1 MNLVI
6 VGDSLTQGVPGCSYV
21 SVLKRMLPSFSITA
35 LGLGGDTLLGI
46 SQRITA
52 YLSEAGEGVA
62 PIPEVV
68 VIEAGA
74 NDILMPLLER
84 RGMGWEGL
92 GRKLRARGS
101 LPTSD
106 PSEFG
111 ALYRKTVNRIL
122 EAGVRK
128 VVAVTIACL
137 GEVPSSPPNRL
148 RDAFNAEIRKLDT
161 GTGIA
166 GKDHVNA
173 DINMVKT
180 MVRLKSPE
188 TVGARPY
195 PPAGPPGSCVAVADA
210 AAEFDRYLIN
220 SAGSSSPY
228 LLDSFT
234 ALTLDGLQTS
244 IPGIADNL
252 SKERG
257 LRLTVDGVH
266 FNSRGAEIYA
276 RCIADRVLPYP

>member
-21 SVLKRMLPSFSITA
+21 SILERMLPSFSIIA

-46 SQRITA
+46 SHRAVA
-52 YLSEAGEGVA
+52 YLSGAGEGAV
-62 PIPEVV
+62 PVPEVMV
-68 VIEAGA
+68 VEAGA
-74 NDILMPLLER
+74 NDILMPLLEP

-101 LPTSD
+101 LPTFD

-111 ALYRKTVNRIL
+111 ALYRKTVDRIL

-137 GEVPSSPPNRL
+137 GEVPSSPSNRL

-173 DINMVKT
+173 DIDMVNA
-180 MVRLKSPE
+180 MVSPKNPE
-188 TVGARPY
+188 AVSARPC
-195 PPAGPPGSCVAVADA
+195 PPAGLPGSYVAVADT

-220 SAGSSSPY
+220 SAGSSSSY

-266 FNSRGAEIYA
+266 LNSRGAEIYA
-276 RCIADRVLPYP
+276 RCIAGRVLPSP